1 MNFKDILNNP
11 QDYIPSVLLPN
22 EDTTEYTPSSL
33 YSARTVERLGV
44 KPELETNIIKF
55 ADIVADIESNKDT
68 TAKNKRTSATGAF
81 QYVKG
86 SVLPALNRMKRYGEL
101 PDWASELKEKYSKG
115 VTKKEHQEL
124 ISDLTYEQQRDMF
137 LADMGEKTVVKPGYG
152 DTLLKGIALGNTEA
166 IKDLYYKGHHTDPDE
181 RTIKRVNQFLD

>member
-11 QDYIPSVLLPN
+11 QGYIPSFLLPN

-68 TAKNKRTSATGAF
+68 TAKNKITSATGAF
-81 QYVKG
+81 QYVKD
-86 SVLPALNRMKRYGEL
+86 SVLPALNRMERYEEL
-101 PDWASELKEKYSKG
+101 PDWASGLKEKYSKG
-115 VTKKEHQEL
+115 VTKEEHQKL

-137 LADMGEKTVVKPGYG
+137 LADIAEKTVVKPGYG

-166 IKDLYYKGHHTDPDE
+166 MKDLYYKGHHTDPDE
-181 RTIKRVNQFLD
+181 PTIKRVNKFFG

>member
-68 TAKNKRTSATGAF
+68 TAKNKITSATGAF
-81 QYVKG
+81 QYVKD
-86 SVLPALNRMKRYGEL
+86 SVLPALNRMERYEEL
-101 PDWASELKEKYSKG
+101 PDWASGLKEKYSKG
-115 VTKKEHQEL
+115 VTKEEHQKL

-137 LADMGEKTVVKPGYG
+137 LADIAEKTVVKPGYG

-166 IKDLYYKGHHTDPDE
+166 MKDLYYKGHHTDPDE
-181 RTIKRVNQFLD
+181 PTIKRVNKFFG